1 MSSPTFSSCSGK
13 AWDNGS
19 LVTSEL
25 GVFSGNL
32 IHGRE
37 TGVTSLQIRVH
48 SEEKWVSP
56 FIDFYVTIL
65 IIIIIITI
73 ITTKIIFSMIQ
84 SFSAEII
91 TIFLVLTANSVLIK
105 T

>member
-1 MSSPTFSSCSGK
+1 MSSPIFSSCSGK

-19 LVTSEL
+19 LVTSEW

-56 FIDFYVTIL
+56 FIDFYVII
-65 IIIIIITI
+65 IIIIIIT
-73 ITTKIIFSMIQ
+73 KIILSMIK
-84 SFSAEII
+84 SFSAEIN
-91 TIFLVLTANSVLIK
+91 TIFLVLTGEMWGG
-105 T
+105 

>member
-1 MSSPTFSSCSGK
+1 MSSPIFSSCSGK

-19 LVTSEL
+19 LVKSEL

-32 IHGRE
+32 THGRE

-56 FIDFYVTIL
+56 FIDFYVIIL

-73 ITTKIIFSMIQ
+73 KIIFSMIQ